1 MVLPLLLG
9 LGGSALAGTGAI
21 TGLSA
26 LTAGALGSGL
36 GSFIETGDLGE
47 GIKTGLM
54 SFAGGKLLGSAMGG
68 AGGKTAV
75 ATPTTT
81 AGLDTATLNPTKVVT
96 EATKAA
102 QMANPAGFTMAPPV
116 TPGSPPALTPMTPD
130 TTNFLGMAKA
140 PGSLGFQ
147 FENLAGAPDASNLSK
162 LGKAGLD
169 FASSAPGIGSTIGQS
184 LAYTPPEMEIDDG
197 SDITVPQTGPDD
209 SNVTFP
215 TSGTAGTSEYDYGFG
230 TNYAGGGSLAR
241 YARPS
246 MMGFGPLRLAEGGLA
261 SLALEEEMM
270 PVPNMMP
277 QEMMPMTEVEPP
289 ANDKEII
296 VDAVGAI
303 KDGTPSEENQMVL
316 AVFVQKFGE
325 EALMDLVDSVQKGEF
340 DDIESMNEGLIK
352 GPGDSMDDLVP
363 AENTS
368 SGEDI
373 LLSGE
378 EFIVPGDVVS
388 GLGNGS
394 SEAGADELYT
404 MMDRV
409 RDART
414 GTTEQPPKIYAGGM
428 LPA

>member
-68 AGGKTAV
+68 AGGKV
-75 ATPTTT
+75 A
-81 AGLDTATLNPTKVVT
+81 AATQNAIPAADSAAAVT
-96 EATKAA
+96 EAAKAA
-102 QMANPAGFTMAPPV
+102 QMAANPAGFTMAPSATAGGPPV
-116 TPGSPPALTPMTPD
+116 LTPMTPD

-147 FENLAGAPDASNLSK
+147 FENLAGAPDTSSLSK

-169 FASSAPGIGSTIGQS
+169 YASSAQGIGSTIGQS
-184 LAYTPPEMEIDDG
+184 LAYTPPEMEFDDG

-209 SNVTFP
+209 SGVTFP
-215 TSGTAGTSEYDYGFG
+215 TDGTAGTSEYDYGFG

-261 SLALEEEMM
+261 SLAPEEEM
-270 PVPNMMP
+270 P
-277 QEMMPMTEVEPP
+277 MPMPMLEMSEAESPS
-289 ANDKEII
+289 NDKEII

-303 KDGTPSEENQMVL
+303 KDGTPSEENQIVL
-316 AVFVQKFGE
+316 AAFVQKFGE

-340 DDIESMNEGLIK
+340 DGIESMGEGLIK
-352 GPGDSMDDLVP
+352 GPGDAMDDLVP